1 MRNLK
6 KLFAVLLAVAMIAS
20 MMVPALAGSHEAEG
34 IKLQT
39 IGLVAGDSPEQLDLD
54 REMKRIEAVAF
65 TIRAAGKES
74 EALSMTDEEVDEIL
88 ADWKDA
94 ANLPSWPN
102 DNARR
107 YAAYAIKAG
116 IVKGVSA
123 TEKIFAPNTLVKGID
138 FLVLLLKSAFGFAD
152 VQNVD
157 PTADNYVVDVAL
169 DAGILSATMVVYYTS
184 KAALIRDDAIYIL
197 YNAAMNGVNAD
208 GDKLIDALIEAG
220 AVDAAKAAEAGF
232 VAAAPSTLEALK
244 AAATN
249 LKEIVVTFNTE
260 LDKDTAE
267 DKNNY
272 TVTDQTT
279 GQAISSVRLNDDKK
293 SVTIS
298 LTGAMGNQSD
308 FKVTVKDDVKSA
320 AGVALAEDTVLS
332 GSVFDVTIP
341 VALSAEHAGP
351 TKFKVKFSE
360 PVKANAANYKVDNG
374 TYFIKAVKSA
384 DYGYSVVIEMY
395 ATIPNG
401 EHKVEVSGVEDYVPY
416 KCVTTTLTFVAT
428 KDEVAPAVA
437 KVVSA
442 SPEKVELEMTEE
454 VEFVTNEADAKKGIY
469 HTNSLNTPYSVSI
482 DGKDGKKVT
491 LTFTTNKL
499 PNGTAYL
506 TIAKELFKDAWG
518 NKNAEVKD
526 LALTVTVD
534 KVKPTVKSIKAETD
548 KKIVIEFSENV
559 TVANAKYTILDS
571 TGKDVTKDY
580 TITKTFDGKT
590 KVTLSF
596 NKALSG
602 STYSVVIEGIKD
614 LAENEIDKVAPT
626 VAVTDT
632 TAPEVDK
639 AEIYKSKDVIKVVF
653 KEVMKAEDILN
664 LANYML
670 GTSATTPTPT
680 KDLAGTK
687 VTATIADNGKAVL
700 FDYSKEGNA
709 FDSYTH
715 IFVGRVRDAAGN
727 YIKAL
732 STPVALANMDATGI
746 EIKSVEATGEKTL
759 VVTLKDGL
767 SAFEADDFLIKIDGV
782 VLATAPAIVAESV
795 TCENNADG
803 LAVITFTLKDA
814 YKLATD
820 LKNKVYVSTVDAANI
835 GSKNSMDVKV
845 KENQAPVNAK
855 DKIPATIAKIEFT
868 SDTAI
873 TITFSEKV
881 DVTTLSKATFA
892 VSGNTVTSVAI
903 TDDSGEAGY
912 TLKMVLNL
920 KDAVSTGSKV
930 TVTQK
935 VDFEDKEKNVT
946 TGLEKEVERK

>member
-20 MMVPALAGSHEAEG
+20 MMVPALAGSYEAEG

-94 ANLPSWPN
+94 ADLPSWPN

-123 TEKIFAPNTLVKGID
+123 TEKIFAPNALVKGID
-138 FLVLLLKSAFGFAD
+138 FLVLLLKSAFGYAD

-197 YNAAMNGVNAD
+197 YSAAMDGVNAD

-232 VAAAPSTLEALK
+232 VAAAPSTPEALK
-244 AAATN
+244 ATATN

-267 DKNNY
+267 DEANY
-272 TVTDQTT
+272 SVYSGADKT
-279 GQAISSVRLNDDKK
+279 IESVRLNDDKK
-293 SVTIS
+293 SVTIA
-298 LTGAMGNQSD
+298 LDDADILANQAD
-308 FKVTVKDDVKSA
+308 YKVTVETGVKSA
-320 AGVALAEDTVLS
+320 AGVALAEDVELT

-341 VALSAEHAGP
+341 VALSAEQSGP
-351 TKFKVKFSE
+351 QTFKVKFSE
-360 PVKANAANYKVDNG
+360 PVKATTDNFKVDNG
-374 TYFIKAVKSA
+374 SYFIESIDTA
-384 DYGYSVVIEMY
+384 DNYYSVEVKLY
-395 ATIPNG
+395 ATLPNG
-401 EHKVEVSGVEDYVPY
+401 EHKVEVSGVEDYAGY
-416 KCVTTTLTFVAT
+416 KIVTTTLTFVAA

-442 SPEKVELEMTEE
+442 SPEKVELEMTEA
-454 VEFVTNEADAKKGIY
+454 VYFVVDEAAAIAGIY
-469 HTNSLNTPYSVSI
+469 HTNAINNPTDVDI
-482 DGKDGKKVT
+482 DGKIVT
-491 LTFTTNKL
+491 LTFDADHKL

-518 NKNAEVKD
+518 NKNAKVED
-526 LALTVTVD
+526 LAITVTAD

-548 KKIVIEFSENV
+548 KKVVIEFSEKI
-559 TVANAKYTILDS
+559 NAAGFKYTLLDA
-571 TGKDVTKDY
+571 TGKDVKSANPLADVDGTV
-580 TITKTFDGKT
+580 ITDT
-590 KVTLSF
+590 KVTLNFKDALAGSSF
-596 NKALSG
+596 
-602 STYSVVIEGIKD
+602 TFVIEGVKD
-614 LAENEIDKVAPT
+614 LAGNEMDKVSLT

-632 TAPEVDK
+632 TGPKVVEPS
-639 AEIYKSKDVIKVVF
+639 EIYKTKRIIKVKF
-653 KEVMKAEDILN
+653 NEVMKTEDILN
-664 LANYML
+664 LANYQSNGIYL
-670 GTSATTPTPT
+670 SET
-680 KDLAGTK
+680 KAK
-687 VTATIADNGKAVL
+687 ATIADGGKAVL
-700 FDYSKEGNA
+700 IDYSKVTE
-709 FDSYTH
+709 SISLTQ
-715 IFVGRVRDAAGN
+715 ITVGRVRDAAGN
-727 YIKAL
+727 FIDKF
-732 STPVALANMDATGI
+732 ATTVTLDDVDYKGI
-746 EIKSVEATGEKTL
+746 LITKVEATGVKTL
-759 VVTLKDGL
+759 VVTLSDAL
-767 SAFEADDFLIKIDGV
+767 SKFEKNDFVIVGGQAVGV
-782 VLATAPAIVAESV
+782 TFA
-795 TCENNADG
+795 NNADG
-803 LAVITFTLKDA
+803 KGVVTFTLKDE
-814 YKLATD
+814 LDTD
-820 LKNKVYVSTVDAANI
+820 LDTPVTVATAATTA
-835 GSKNSMDVKV
+835 SENSLGVKV
-845 KENQAPVNAK
+845 KENQSAQKAE

-868 SDTAI
+868 SATAI

-881 DVTTLSKATFA
+881 NTTTLSKATFE
-892 VSGNTVTSVAI
+892 VSGNTVTSVKI
-903 TDDSGEAGY
+903 TENDI
-912 TLKMVLNL
+912 VLNL
-920 KDAVSTGSKV
+920 KDAVSLNTKV

-935 VDFEDKEKNVT
+935 ISFEDQKENVT

>member
-20 MMVPALAGSHEAEG
+20 MMVPALAGSYEAEG

-94 ANLPSWPN
+94 ADLPSWPN

-123 TEKIFAPNTLVKGID
+123 TEKIFAPNALVKGID

-184 KAALIRDDAIYIL
+184 KTALIRDDAIHIL
-197 YNAAMNGVNAD
+197 YSAVMGGVNAD
-208 GDKLIDALIEAG
+208 GVKLIDALIEAG

-232 VAAAPSTLEALK
+232 VDATPATLEALS
-244 AAATN
+244 ATATN

-272 TVTDQTT
+272 TVADQTT

-374 TYFIKAVKSA
+374 TYFIKAVESA

-454 VEFVTNEADAKKGIY
+454 VKFVTNEADAKKGIY
-469 HTNSLNTPYSVSI
+469 HTNSLNTPDSVSI
-482 DGKDGKKVT
+482 DGKKVT

-571 TGKDVTKDY
+571 TGKDVTKDN
-580 TITKTFDGKT
+580 TPTPTFDGKAT
-590 KVTLSF
+590 VTLTF
-596 NKALSG
+596 GKALSG

-639 AEIYKSKDVIKVVF
+639 AEIYKSKDAIKVVF

-670 GTSATTPTPT
+670 GTSATTPT

-709 FDSYTH
+709 FDNYTH

-727 YIKAL
+727 YIEAL
-732 STPVALANMDATGI
+732 STPVKLADMDATGI

-767 SAFEADDFLIKIDGV
+767 SAFEADDFLIEIKDV

-835 GSKNSMDVKV
+835 GSKNSMGVKV
-845 KENQAPVNAK
+845 KGNHAQVEAD
-855 DKIPATIAKIEFT
+855 DKIPATIANIEFT
-868 SDTAI
+868 TATAI

-881 DVTTLSKATFA
+881 DVTTLSKATFE
-892 VSGNTVTSVAI
+892 VSGNTVTSVKI
-903 TDDSGEAGY
+903 TENDI
-912 TLKMVLNL
+912 VLNL
-920 KDAVSTGSKV
+920 KDAVSPNTKV

-935 VDFEDKEKNVT
+935 ISFEDKKGNVT